1 MPTKQESSRLIVD
14 EVIAAGGD
22 DHETK
27 NIRRVRRQEIEL
39 PLQNLRGGAAGN
51 RQVGELE
58 VREYGTQTD
67 AVHPRE
73 LVRRGFD
80 EPVKIGIA
88 FAGAEPRRDA
98 IAQPHEQN
106 PPGGPNFGK
115 CCTLHGRTRRSGSGW
130 PREPEKKIRRSAAD
144 QYQTGQQYPDNAPGG

>member
-88 FAGAEPRRDA
+88 FAGAESRRDP

-115 CCTLHGRTRRSGSGW
+115 CRTLHGRTRRSGS
-130 PREPEKKIRRSAAD
+130 
-144 QYQTGQQYPDNAPGG
+144 